1 MGRKRKLKLLHA
13 RKYRLSQL
21 ERKPTISEST
31 EPKEDKKDEKVEND
45 EIDEEEDDNE
55 SEVMS
60 VSEMGERDTISE
72 FGDEEEDNNLSK
84 DELEKKLDRISHQYD
99 DTCDKIWNNSLK
111 MRALNL

>member
-1 MGRKRKLKLLHA
+1 MSVNFRLKLLHA

-45 EIDEEEDDNE
+45 DIDEEEEDNE

-72 FGDEEEDNNLSK
+72 FGDEVGEQA
-84 DELEKKLDRISHQYD
+84 ELCPQISEKQIHK
-99 DTCDKIWNNSLK
+99 
-111 MRALNL
+111 